1 MDIEIIKI
9 KRTINGIEYEFEL
22 TPYERCVLWNQMQYA
37 NDVEDVES
45 YLEDLIE
52 EDDYGL
58 TEEEIRKLIPGMAN
72 RKRRYEDNQW
82 NSDHIYEA
90 IWNVIDDYKDG
101 KVNERGE
108 RIAK

>member
-1 MDIEIIKI
+1 MKI
-9 KRTINGIEYEFEL
+9 DLWYKGEKIAYADCCFYPHDGEYRGNV
-22 TPYERCVLWNQMQYA
+22 YNA
-37 NDVEDVES
+37 D
-45 YLEDLIE
+45 
-52 EDDYGL
+52 
-58 TEEEIRKLIPGMAN
+58 GMAN

-90 IWNVIDDYKDG
+90 IWNVIDDYKEG